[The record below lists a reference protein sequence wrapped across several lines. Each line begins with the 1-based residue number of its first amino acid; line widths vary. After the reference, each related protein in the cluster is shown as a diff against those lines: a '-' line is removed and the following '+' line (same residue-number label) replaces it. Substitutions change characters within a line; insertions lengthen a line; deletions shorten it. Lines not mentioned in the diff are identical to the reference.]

1 MPKNIK
7 HINLFILTFAL
18 VLLNFSANAQE
29 VRVIDNK
36 GTIQTVNNN
45 TVTTSATAPTL
56 PLENDVWFDITNSQI
71 KIYDTVDGWKLIT
84 STLASQNIYTANGD
98 LIDNRTLSG
107 VSSFGLTFENLTYF
121 QLFSN
126 NSIQVF
132 SDNTIQMNA
141 INNLQISST
150 GIGSTIQL
158 SSSSTIQLSAPS
170 NIMLQSPTEFNNT
183 LLDINN
189 SAGTSGQVLTSTGT
203 GVQWAN
209 SQQNTVTVSTDTDT
223 IQNEPN
229 GTFPASPIENDT
241 FIYKPTNGEKVYYVF
256 DGTEWN
262 MIAPTK
268 AARVFYPPSIVV
280 PASTTGTQTP
290 IDLYQMYL
298 DQFTAP
304 VAQSDASAAI
314 PYYEREELYYFVT
327 DADATVFDVN
337 PASANKISITSG
349 GVMSYYVLNPPAD
362 DNAIINVVFVV
373 K

>member
-1 MPKNIK
+1 MYKNIK

-18 VLLNFSANAQE
+18 VLLSFSANAQE
-29 VRVIDNK
+29 VRVVDNK

-45 TVTTSATAPTL
+45 TVTTSTTAPTL
-56 PLENDVWFDITNSQI
+56 PLENDVWFDTTNNQI

-107 VSSFGLTFENLTYF
+107 VSNFGLTFENLTYF

-126 NSIQVF
+126 NSIE
-132 SDNTIQMNA
+132 
-141 INNLQISST
+141 INGTLSTQLRSTGGTMQISSGT
-150 GIGSTIQL
+150 
-158 SSSSTIQLSAPS
+158 SSQISAGTTMELSAPS

-229 GTFPASPIENDT
+229 GTFPVSPIENDT

-268 AARVFYPPSIVV
+268 AARVFYPPSILV
-280 PASTTGTQTP
+280 PASTAGPQAN
-290 IDLYQMYL
+290 IDLYAMYSS
-298 DQFTAP
+298 QFSSPIAS
-304 VAQSDASAAI
+304 SDATASI
-314 PYYEREELYYFVT
+314 PLYQRDELYYFVT
-327 DADATVFDVN
+327 DADSSVFD
-337 PASANKISITSG
+337 ISSINVSSTG
-349 GVMSYYVLNPPAD
+349 ILSYSVLMPPTD

>member
-1 MPKNIK
+1 MFKNTK
-7 HINLFILTFAL
+7 HIHCFILTCAL
-18 VLLNFSANAQE
+18 VLFTLSTNAQE

-45 TVTTSATAPTL
+45 TVTTSTTAPTT
-56 PLENDVWFDITNSQI
+56 PVENDVWFDTTNSQI

-229 GTFPASPIENDT
+229 GTFPVSPIENDT
-241 FIYKPTNGEKVYYVF
+241 FIYKPTNGEKVYYIF

-262 MIAPTK
+262 IIAPTK
-268 AARVFYPPSIVV
+268 AARVFYPPSIIV
-280 PASTTGTQTP
+280 PASTAGPQTN
-290 IDLYQMYL
+290 IDLYAMYSS
-298 DQFTAP
+298 QFSSPITS
-304 VAQSDASAAI
+304 SDATASI
-314 PYYEREELYYFVT
+314 PIYQRDELYYFVT
-327 DADATVFDVN
+327 DADSSVFDISSINVS
-337 PASANKISITSG
+337 SAGIL
-349 GVMSYYVLNPPAD
+349 SYSVLMPPTD

>member
-1 MPKNIK
+1 M
-7 HINLFILTFAL
+7 

-45 TVTTSATAPTL
+45 TVITSTNAPTL
-56 PLENDVWFDITNSQI
+56 PLENDVWFDTTNNQI

-84 STLASQNIYTANGD
+84 STLASQNIYTADGTLTSSRRLDGFD
-98 LIDNRTLSG
+98 LYSLNMERIRD
-107 VSSFGLTFENLTYF
+107 LT
-121 QLFSN
+121 
-126 NSIQVF
+126 
-132 SDNTIQMNA
+132 
-141 INNLQISST
+141 ISST
-150 GIGSTIQL
+150 YSTRI
-158 SSSSTIQLSAPS
+158 SAGTTMQLSALG
-170 NIMLQSPTEFNNT
+170 NITLQSPTKFDRT

-223 IQNEPN
+223 IQNEPD
-229 GTFPASPIENDT
+229 GTFPVSPIENDT

-268 AARVFYPPSIVV
+268 AARVFYPPSIEI
-280 PASTTGTQTP
+280 PASTIGAQTP
-290 IDLYQMYL
+290 IDLYQMYR
-298 DQFTAP
+298 DQFTSP
-304 VAQSDASAAI
+304 IAQSDATASI
-314 PYYEREELYYFVT
+314 PFYERDELYYFVT
-327 DADATVFDVN
+327 DADPDVFGDGTNVTGMTISSTGILNYTVSST
-337 PASANKISITSG
+337 PT
-349 GVMSYYVLNPPAD
+349 D
-362 DNAIINVVFVV
+362 DNTIINVVFVV